1 MESKHK
7 NALIGALLAVVFV
20 MAVGYAAFATTLTIN
35 GTASISSS
43 WDVHFDNTK
52 TTVTPTTGTGGTTAP
67 SGTISYSS
75 DNLTATLTANL
86 IQPGDSLVYVLTPHN
101 YGSIAAKTT
110 GAVAYVSAGSST
122 SNAQASANAQSAGD
136 QMTITSGSGS
146 KQVGNIIYQVSF
158 NPKASV
164 AGTADDND
172 ITVTVT
178 FDSAATTTGT
188 EYAAIHVTIPYV
200 QA

>member
-35 GTASISSS
+35 GTAEISSN

-52 TTVTPTTGTGGTTAP
+52 TTVTPVTGQGGTTAP
-67 SGTISYSS
+67 SGTITYSS

-86 IQPGDSLVYVLTPHN
+86 IQPGDKLTYVLTPHN
-101 YGSIAAKTT
+101 YGSIAAKTS
-110 GAVAYVSAGSST
+110 GAVSYVSSGNST
-122 SNAQASANAQSAGD
+122 SAAQTAANAQSSGD
-136 QMTITSGSGS
+136 LMSGGTR
-146 KQVGNIIYQVSF
+146 QVGNIIYTVSF
-158 NPKASV
+158 TPENSV
-164 AGTADDND
+164 AGGADDND
-172 ITVTVT
+172 ITVTVQ
-178 FDSAATTTGT
+178 FDPDATTTEH
-188 EYAAIHVTIPYV
+188 EYAAIHVTIPYT